1 MSSSPRAPRRR
12 FKLRRT
18 VVLWPLAAS
27 LPLLPLGLRADGLP
41 AGGQVRAGQATI
53 NAPAGGKL
61 VVDQASRRAVLRWS
75 DFSIGAGRE
84 VTFRQPVPGAQVLNI
99 VNGPQASTLA
109 GKLTADGAV
118 LLVNPQGIRVTPT
131 GQVNARGGFI
141 ASTLGLEEADFMA
154 GRLLFAGQ
162 GGSVVNQ
169 GSIAAGTGGTIA
181 LIGST
186 VANEGLISAPL
197 GKVMLGSGS
206 RATLDLSGDGFLQ
219 VALPADAVGADGQP
233 LVKQSGTIQAV
244 GGTVLLT
251 AASVRSAVR
260 EAVHM
265 PGTISARSVAGHDG
279 AIVLQAQ
286 GRVSVS
292 GRLDAS
298 ADAGNGGT
306 KGGRIDIAG
315 EAVSLQGATVLAT
328 GGVRG
333 GVVRIGGGYQG
344 AAPDIANAATTSI
357 DAASGIDVS
366 SAAGTGGTA
375 VVWSEQNTSM
385 QGSLKATGPVSGGAV
400 EISSASRLQNL
411 ALSRVEVGRGG
422 KLLLDPQDIVIDGAG
437 TEPAAGGNSHIA
449 HADLVAQLAAGTSVS
464 LLASNDIAWFAPFPG
479 VQMGGPTGDLRLEA
493 GRSVLLNGI
502 FTTGQNNW
510 TLVANS
516 ANPAVVPAERQAGA
530 GHIDLSNA
538 QFTND
543 NGNLSLRIEDGGGA
557 PGRFAGDISLSIF
570 QGNSLSASISPTA
583 LTEFGGP
590 ARIGFYGQV
599 RAAGDVSLSAGRMVI
614 NEDITSGGAL
624 TFTGNL
630 QSQGFN
636 RVFSARSIAWT
647 DEATATIR
655 GEGQV
660 RFVED
665 GRLVRYGNLSGADAT
680 RLALRDDLPAASRVY
695 GDADPGES
703 ALTASPFEVTSPGA
717 MNLPAPDLSALAP
730 GSMQLTGPGAMAQV
744 GTHSATLSAHAQQFG
759 LAQSGYFVDTRP
771 VAMPLQIT
779 PRTVTATG
787 QNASYVYGSPTTAAT
802 LNNVVNGDAI
812 VPVATLNGTPGS
824 VLQPDGMGGFR
835 FAPRTDAGTWAFT
848 VTGVTGDRSGNY
860 VFAPAPGDGGTLT
873 IARKPITYAM
883 PFGAGGTYGDASYVG
898 SVDLAGVLEGDVGQV
913 RELVNLT
920 TASGPAVTVPFGST
934 VRPGDY
940 IASVGGL
947 TGSRAGNYEIAAAGN
962 TSRAYTLAR
971 KPITFFVGDT
981 SYVYGSAV
989 APGAAAL
996 AGVINGDDVTGM
1008 VSTVLGTTPVTIVP
1022 RLGVGAYSQFVDET
1036 TGLAGADAGNYVL
1049 SVQHSRP
1056 GTMFVQPKP
1065 LTYAGASGN
1074 LVYGPTQTDLRPAL
1088 QGILAGDDVVSFG
1101 DWRQDGGPLL
1111 RGSGSGALPV
1121 GTYGFGY
1128 STLFGADAANYR
1140 IDATSSS
1147 DLNVRI
1153 TPRPVTYR
1161 YDATSSTYLDMP
1173 VPTGGFTGLL
1183 AGDSVNGAYVATF
1196 GGGEVQL
1203 HSRSPATAYRIEGRL
1218 AGSDAGNYMV
1228 DQGASTA
1235 GMHTV
1240 LRRPVTVTVSD
1251 FAGTYGDARRGGALP
1266 NMASLSHG
1274 EFEGLQ
1280 AVLDLASGPFTQ
1292 AYLPVGSYGVMANA
1306 LTGAAAANYVFAGS
1320 NTANLSLARKP
1331 VTWRAPSQLA
1341 DLEYGDTAA
1350 LLTHARFGTF
1360 DGTLPGDV
1368 VQGTYAITNYATG
1381 EAATNRSPVGRYRA
1395 NFQGVA
1401 NPNYIGS
1408 GSPELTIFVLPR
1420 TIGATGATGSR
1431 IYGDASALPAGML
1444 DTSRIVPGDNV
1455 FAGTSLFRADPTRS
1469 GSGHIAVGNYLTYVN
1484 ALAGPDAS
1492 NYRLSGSAD
1501 GVLSVLRKPVS
1512 FSLGVSAGGLLQ
1524 PGTIEYGDLPRGANG
1539 YFQPVGEGVFAG
1551 AFAGDDLGVTS
1562 VAPRLSYGSSGHL
1575 GVGTYRWTTQAYTG
1589 ADRDNYTITAGG
1601 SSVATLTVAPRR
1613 IEGAPGTVNGAPTAD
1628 HPDWMPRAVY
1638 GTTGQYRTGFY
1649 PSEQTP
1655 FLQGDMVDA
1664 RTAVAG
1670 YLGTLPQRLPVGDY
1684 PIVFHSFMG
1693 ADAANYTFA
1702 GTGNTFTVTPRP
1714 VTFSIADQRVVYG
1727 NTLALAAQA
1736 HGLLPGDDAG
1746 LIPYINANGR
1756 SWSTV
1761 YGNGVNVGNYENHVR
1776 LVGSAAGNYQLQ
1788 GNPATGTF
1796 TRVDW
1801 RPVTYVPGMAAS
1813 SVYGTRLAEGS
1824 LQDVVAGDDL
1834 GIVTSTVGSSG
1845 RLAVGDLLDAGQ
1857 YNFGFAFTGTSAGN
1871 YILAPGVRS
1880 FAITPKRI
1888 GSVTAARNAVYGTAA
1903 SAPSVTLLDLVA
1915 GGKAVG
1921 ANTVTIDARGN
1932 TVPVNERTDAGTYQ
1946 TRASTLTGPGAGNYI
1961 LDPAQ
1966 QVSGTLAIAPKAL
1979 TVRADSPGVLTY
1991 GTAPRLATIDGV
2003 LFGDDVTI
2011 SSIATP
2017 GLPASVLSRDANDG
2031 LTYGVR
2037 TDVGTY
2043 AYTTGTTTSG
2053 AKAGNYTVA
2062 NSVSGQFT
2070 LVPKEVVYTVGNGSG
2085 QWGNFRACDPAT
2097 GCYPWTPGMEL
2108 GHVTLAGALAGD
2120 DVGGDVLLIDGQGRS
2135 GKPDAST
2142 PIGMYAQIVTGLT
2155 GAKAGNYRLA
2165 AYGHQGGVYEV
2176 TPVWMSY
2183 ATSSALYL
2191 PEAGGLVG
2199 KPGVATLRSGGTG
2212 GLIGGRGD
2220 VQAVVAWTGPDL
2232 RPVTDLSTLNEGTY
2246 RSRVVGFY
2254 GPDAGYYR
2262 LLPDNLRN
2270 GGAYAL
2276 NDPGTLTVF
2285 GSSKLGLGLVD
2296 GGSVAKPPPVAPP
2309 PAQSVAPDVTSK
2321 EWGSK
2326 ISELPEYGRN
2336 IDATGADTAMVI
2348 GSTGVRASA
2357 GAAGV
2362 VTADVDVGPANL
2374 SGQASGSVDAM
2385 ARVGPTGITLQA
2397 NANAH
2402 ADVTVRLGDA
2412 YLTYGAQADGQLT
2425 AKLGRNGAQL
2435 SAEARAAAYEQLG
2448 IDTSISDVGD
2458 LSASGTT
2465 AGFATASAEG
2475 RMTYEDGRLVQ
2486 RLETEIGVGL
2496 SAGGAFGLSGS
2507 AGRVDAGATVY
2518 SPGSLGAAVNWSGG
2532 YSDGMLSLGI
2542 DIGAKIG
2549 LGGLQI
2555 KLDVAIDVS
2564 TPVAMFTDIGN
2575 SFMASFGPRPRPPA
2589 PDNWDYAVYR
2599 AHQLAKDPV
2608 ARYAYLKLNPTATE
2622 RKKGQ
2627 EHNDQEA
2634 ISNANFLRN
2643 YERVVSDANALLN
2656 DQRNAQQQLLALLKT
2671 DPQKA
2676 IEMTHSGVFANLASR
2691 QRMVLSNANSVGVK
2705 LQVHNGTVGLV
2716 NK

>member
-1 MSSSPRAPRRR
+1 MSSSLRSPRRR
-12 FKLRRT
+12 FRLRRT

-41 AGGQVRAGQATI
+41 VGGQVRAGQAVI
-53 NAPAGGKL
+53 NAPGGGKL
-61 VVDQASRRAVLRWS
+61 LVDQASRRAVLRWS
-75 DFSIGAGRE
+75 DFSIVAGRE

-141 ASTLGLEEADFMA
+141 ASTLGLDEADFMA
-154 GRLLFAGQ
+154 GHLLFSGQ

-169 GSIAAGTGGTIA
+169 GSIATGAGGTIA

-186 VANEGLISAPL
+186 VANEGLIRAPL

-233 LVKQSGTIQAV
+233 LVTQSGTIQAD
-244 GGTVLLT
+244 GGTVMLT

-279 AIVLQAQ
+279 SIVLQSQ

-292 GRLDAS
+292 GRIDAS
-298 ADAGNGGT
+298 ADAAAGGA

-315 EAVSLQGATVLAT
+315 EVVSLQGATVLAT
-328 GGVRG
+328 GAERG
-333 GVVRIGGGYQG
+333 GTVRIGGGYRG

-357 DAASGIDVS
+357 DAASSIDVS
-366 SAAGTGGTA
+366 STAGTGGTA

-385 QGSLKATGPVSGGAV
+385 QGSLKATGPVSGGDV
-400 EISSASRLQNL
+400 EISSKSRLQSL
-411 ALSRVEVGRGG
+411 DLSRVEVGRGG
-422 KLLLDPQDIVIDGAG
+422 QLLLDPQDIVIDGAG
-437 TEPAAGGNSHIA
+437 TEAAGDGGSHIS

-479 VQMGGPTGDLRLEA
+479 VHMSGPTGDLRLEA
-493 GRSVLLNGI
+493 GRSILLDGI
-502 FTTGQNNW
+502 FTTGQGNW

-516 ANPAVVPAERQAGA
+516 ANPAVVPSERQAGA
-530 GHIDLSNA
+530 AHINLSNA

-543 NGNLSLRIEDGGGA
+543 NGNLTLRIEDGGGA
-557 PGRFAGDISLSIF
+557 AGRFAGDISLATF

-583 LTEFGGP
+583 VTEFGGP
-590 ARIGFYGQV
+590 ARIGVYGRV
-599 RAAGDVSLSAGRMVI
+599 SAAGDVSLSAGRMVI
-614 NEDITSGGAL
+614 NEDITAGGAL

-636 RVFSARSIAWT
+636 RIFSANSIAWT

-695 GDADPGES
+695 GDADPDES
-703 ALTASPFEVTSPGA
+703 ALTASPFEVTAPGA
-717 MNLPAPDLSALAP
+717 MNLPAPDLAALAP
-730 GSMQLTGPGAMAQV
+730 GSLQVTGPGAMAQV

-759 LAQSGYFVDTRP
+759 LNQSGFFVDTRP
-771 VAMPLQIT
+771 VAMPLEIT

-787 QNASYVYGSPTTAAT
+787 QNANYVYGSPATAAT

-835 FAPRTDAGTWAFT
+835 FAPRTDAGTWGFR

-860 VFAPAPGDGGTLT
+860 VFAPSAGDGGTLT

-883 PFGAGGTYGDASYVG
+883 PFGARGTYGDASFVG
-898 SVDLAGVLEGDVGQV
+898 SVDLSGVLDGDVGAV
-913 RELVNLT
+913 RELVSLT
-920 TASGPAVTVPFGST
+920 TASGPAITVPFGST

-947 TGSRAGNYEIAAAGN
+947 TGSRAGNYEIAATGN
-962 TSRAYTLAR
+962 TDRAYTLAR
-971 KPITFFVGDT
+971 KPVTFFVGDT
-981 SYVYGSAV
+981 SHVYGSAV
-989 APGAAAL
+989 APGAATL
-996 AGVINGDDVTGM
+996 DGVINGDDVTGL
-1008 VSTVLGTTPVTIVP
+1008 VSTVLGNTPVSIVP
-1022 RLGVGAYSQFVDET
+1022 RLRVGAYTQFVDEA

-1065 LTYAGASGN
+1065 LTYAGTSGN
-1074 LVYGPTQTDLRPAL
+1074 LVYGPTQADLLPAL
-1088 QGILAGDDVVSFG
+1088 QGILAGDDVGAFG
-1101 DWRQDGGPLL
+1101 DWRQDGGPML

-1128 STLFGADAANYR
+1128 TTLFGGDAANYR
-1140 IDATSSS
+1140 IDATASS

-1153 TPRPVTYR
+1153 TPKPVSYR
-1161 YDATSSTYLDMP
+1161 YDTTSSTYLDMP

-1183 AGDSVNGAYVATF
+1183 AGDMLHASAVASY
-1196 GGGEVQL
+1196 GGGEVPL
-1203 HSRSPATAYRIEGRL
+1203 HTHSPATAYRIEGRL
-1218 AGSDAGNYMV
+1218 AGSDAGNYVV

-1251 FAGTYGDARRGGALP
+1251 FAGTYGDARRDTALP

-1274 EFEGLQ
+1274 AFEGLQ
-1280 AVLDLASGPFTQ
+1280 AVLHLASGPFTQ
-1292 AYLPVGSYGVMANA
+1292 AYLPVGSYGVVANA
-1306 LTGAAAANYVFAGS
+1306 LTGPAAANYVFAGS

-1331 VTWRAPSQLA
+1331 VTWRAPTQLA
-1341 DLEYGDTAA
+1341 DLEYGDAAA

-1368 VQGTYAITNYATG
+1368 VEGTYAITNYATG
-1381 EAATNRSPVGRYRA
+1381 EAATMRSPVGRYRA

-1401 NPNYIGS
+1401 NPNYVGS

-1420 TIGATGATGSR
+1420 TIGATGGTASR
-1431 IYGDASALPAGML
+1431 TYGDTSALPAGTL

-1455 FAGTSLFRADPTRS
+1455 FAGASLFRADPARS
-1469 GSGHIAVGNYLTYVN
+1469 GSGHIAAGNYLTYVN
-1484 ALAGPDAS
+1484 ALAGPDAG

-1501 GVLSVLRKPVS
+1501 GMLSVLPKPVS

-1539 YFQPVGEGVFAG
+1539 YFQPVGEGLFAG
-1551 AFAGDDLGVTS
+1551 AFAGDDLGATS
-1562 VAPRLSYGSSGHL
+1562 FAPRLSYGTSGHL
-1575 GVGTYRWTTQAYTG
+1575 GVGTYQWTTQSYTG
-1589 ADRDNYTITAGG
+1589 ADRGNYAITGGG
-1601 SSVATLTVAPRR
+1601 SPVATLTVTPRR
-1613 IEGAPGTVNGAPTAD
+1613 IDGAPGTVNTAPTAD
-1628 HPDWMPRAVY
+1628 YPDWMPRAVY
-1638 GTTGQYRTGFY
+1638 GSTGQYRTGFY
-1649 PSEQTP
+1649 PADQTP
-1655 FLQGDMVDA
+1655 FLQGD
-1664 RTAVAG
+1664 AVSAITTVGG
-1670 YLGTLPQRLPVGDY
+1670 YLGTLPARLPVGDH
-1684 PIVFHSFMG
+1684 PIVFHSFTG
-1693 ADAANYTFA
+1693 ADAGNYSFT

-1736 HGLLPGDDAG
+1736 SGLLSGDDAA
-1746 LIPYINANGR
+1746 LIPYIDANGR
-1756 SWSTV
+1756 TWSTV

-1776 LVGSAAGNYQLQ
+1776 LAGSAAGNYQLQ

-1824 LQDVVAGDDL
+1824 LQNVVAGDDL

-1845 RLAVGDLLDAGQ
+1845 RLGVGDLVDAGQ
-1857 YNFGFAFTGTSAGN
+1857 YNFSLAFTGTTAGN
-1871 YILAPGVRS
+1871 YILEPVRG
-1880 FAITPKRI
+1880 FAITPKAI

-1903 SAPSVTLLDLVA
+1903 SAPSVTLLDLVP

-1921 ANTVTIDARGN
+1921 ANTVTFDARGN
-1932 TVPVNERTDAGTYQ
+1932 AVPVNERTDAGTYQ
-1946 TRASTLTGPGAGNYI
+1946 TRASALTGPGAGNYV

-1966 QVSGTLAIAPKAL
+1966 QVSGTLAVAPKAL
-1979 TVRADSPGVLTY
+1979 TVRAETPGTLTY

-2003 LFGDDVTI
+2003 LFGDDVTL
-2011 SSIATP
+2011 SSVATP
-2017 GLPASVLSRDANDG
+2017 GLPASVLSRDANGG

-2043 AYTTGTTTSG
+2043 AYTTGTTPTG

-2070 LVPKEVVYTVGNGSG
+2070 LVPKEVVYTVANGSG

-2212 GLIGGRGD
+2212 GLIDGRGD
-2220 VQAVVAWTGPDL
+2220 VQTVVAWTGPDL
-2232 RPVTDLSTLNEGTY
+2232 RPVTDLSTLREGTY

-2262 LLPDNLRN
+2262 LLPDNMRN

-2285 GSSKLGLGLVD
+2285 GSSTLGLALVD
-2296 GGSVAKPPPVAPP
+2296 GANVAKPPPVAPP

-2326 ISELPEYGRN
+2326 ITELPAYGRN
-2336 IDATGADTAMVI
+2336 IDATGADTAVVI

-2362 VTADVDVGPANL
+2362 VSADVDVGPANL

-2448 IDTSISDVGD
+2448 IDTDIGGVGD

-2507 AGRVDAGATVY
+2507 AGRVDAGATIY

-2575 SFMASFGPRPRPPA
+2575 SFLASFGPRPRPPA

-2599 AHQLAKDPV
+2599 AHQLANDPV
-2608 ARYAYLKLNPTATE
+2608 ARYAYLKLNPTAAE
-2622 RKKGQ
+2622 KKPGQ
-2627 EHNDQEA
+2627 SHNDQEA
-2634 ISNANFLRN
+2634 ASNALFLYN
-2643 YERVVSDANALLN
+2643 YNRVVSDANALLN

-2676 IEMTHSGVFANLASR
+2676 IEMTHSGVFSNLASR
-2691 QRMVLSNANSVGVK
+2691 QRIVLSNANSVGVK

>member
-41 AGGQVRAGQATI
+41 VGGQVRAGQATI
-53 NAPAGGKL
+53 SPPAGGKL
-61 VVDQASRRAVLRWS
+61 VIDQASQRAVLRWS

-99 VNGPQASTLA
+99 ATGPQASTLA
-109 GKLTADGAV
+109 GKLTADGTV

-141 ASTLGLEEADFMA
+141 ASTLGLDEAGFMA
-154 GRLLFAGQ
+154 GHLFFSGQ

-169 GSIAAGTGGTIA
+169 GSITAGAGGTIA
-181 LIGST
+181 LLGST
-186 VANEGLISAPL
+186 VANEGLIRAPL

-233 LVKQSGTIQAV
+233 LVKQSGTIQAD

-286 GRVSVS
+286 GRVSVT

-298 ADAGNGGT
+298 ADAASGGA
-306 KGGRIDIAG
+306 KGGRIDITG

-328 GGVRG
+328 GAERG
-333 GVVRIGGGYQG
+333 GQVRIGGGYQG
-344 AAPDIANAATTSI
+344 AAPDIANAATTRI
-357 DAASGIDVS
+357 DAASTIDVS
-366 SAAGTGGTA
+366 STGGTGGTA
-375 VVWSEQNTSM
+375 VVWSEQDTSM
-385 QGSLKATGPVSGGAV
+385 QGRLKATGPVSGGAV
-400 EISSASRLQNL
+400 EISSKSRLQDL

-422 KLLLDPQDIVIDGAG
+422 TLLLDPEDIVIDGAG
-437 TEPAAGGNSHIA
+437 AGPAGGGGSHLS
-449 HADLVAQLAAGTSVS
+449 HDDLVAQLAAGTSVS
-464 LLASNDIAWFAPFPG
+464 LLASNDISWFAPFPG
-479 VQMGGPTGDLRLEA
+479 VQMSGPTGDLRLEA
-493 GRSVLLNGI
+493 GRSILLNGI

-516 ANPAVVPAERQAGA
+516 ANPAVAPSERQAGA
-530 GHIDLSNA
+530 GHINLSNA

-543 NGNLSLRIEDGGGA
+543 NGNLTLRIEDGGGVA
-557 PGRFAGDISLSIF
+557 GRFAGDISLSIF

-583 LTEFGGP
+583 VTEFGGP

-599 RAAGDVSLSAGRMVI
+599 RAAGDVSLSARRMVL
-614 NEDITSGGAL
+614 NEDITAGGPL

-636 RVFSARSIAWT
+636 RVFSGSSVAWT
-647 DEATATIR
+647 DEATASIF

-665 GRLVRYGNLSGADAT
+665 GRLVRYGNLSGANAT

-695 GDADPGES
+695 GDADPNES
-703 ALTASPFEVTSPGA
+703 ALTTSPFEVTAPGA
-717 MNLPAPDLSALAP
+717 MNLPAPGLAALTQ
-730 GSMQLTGPGAMAQV
+730 GSLQLTGPGAMAQV

-771 VAMPLQIT
+771 VSMPLTIT
-779 PRTVTATG
+779 PRTVTASG

-835 FAPRTDAGTWAFT
+835 FAPRTDAGTWGFSI
-848 VTGVTGDRSGNY
+848 TGVTGDRSGNY
-860 VFAPAPGDGGTLT
+860 VFAPSAGDGGTLT
-873 IARKPITYAM
+873 IARKPITYSM
-883 PFGAGGTYGDASYVG
+883 PLGARGTYGDASFVG
-898 SVDLAGVLEGDVGQV
+898 SVDLTGLLAGDIGQV
-913 RELVNLT
+913 RELVSLT
-920 TASGPAVTVPFGST
+920 TTSGPAVTVPFGST

-947 TGSRAGNYEIAAAGN
+947 TGSRAANYEIAATGN
-962 TSRAYTLAR
+962 TDRAYTLAR
-971 KPITFFVGDT
+971 KPVTFSVGDT
-981 SYVYGSAV
+981 SHVYGSAV

-996 AGVINGDDVTGM
+996 AGVINGDDVTGL

-1022 RLGVGAYSQFVDET
+1022 RLPVGAYTQFVDEAA
-1036 TGLAGADAGNYVL
+1036 GLAGADAGNYVI

-1074 LVYGPTQTDLRPAL
+1074 LVYGPTQADLLPTL
-1088 QGILAGDDVVSFG
+1088 QGILAGDDVGAFG
-1101 DWRQDGGPLL
+1101 NWRQDGGPIL

-1121 GTYGFGY
+1121 GAYGFGY
-1128 STLFGADAANYR
+1128 TTLTGADAANYR
-1140 IDATSSS
+1140 IDTTASS
-1147 DLNVRI
+1147 DLSVRI

-1161 YDATSSTYLDMP
+1161 YDTTSSTYLDMP

-1183 AGDSVNGAYVATF
+1183 AGDMVSASAVASY
-1196 GGGEVQL
+1196 GGGEVPL
-1203 HSRSPATAYRIEGRL
+1203 HTHSPATAYRIEGRL
-1218 AGSDAGNYMV
+1218 SGSDAGNYTV

-1235 GMHTV
+1235 GTHTV

-1251 FAGTYGDARRGGALP
+1251 FAGTYGDARRDAGLP
-1266 NMASLSHG
+1266 NLASLSHG
-1274 EFEGLQ
+1274 ESEGVR
-1280 AVLDLASGPFTQ
+1280 AVLDLASGSFTLP
-1292 AYLPVGSYGVMANA
+1292 YLPVGSYGVVANA

-1331 VTWRAPSQLA
+1331 VTWRAPTQLA
-1341 DLEYGDTAA
+1341 DLEYGDAAA
-1350 LLTHARFGTF
+1350 LLTHSRFGTF

-1368 VQGTYAITNYATG
+1368 VEGTYAITNYTTG
-1381 EAATNRSPVGRYRA
+1381 EAATMRSPVGRYRA

-1408 GSPELTIFVLPR
+1408 GSPPELTIFVLPR
-1420 TIGATGATGSR
+1420 AIGATGPTASR
-1431 IYGDASALPAGML
+1431 TYGDASALPAGTL
-1444 DTSRIVPGDNV
+1444 DTSRIVPGDNI
-1455 FAGTSLFRADPTRS
+1455 FAGASLFRSDPARS
-1469 GSGHIAVGNYLTYVN
+1469 GSGHIAAGNYLTYVS

-1501 GVLSVLRKPVS
+1501 GLLSVLPKPVS

-1524 PGTIEYGDLPRGANG
+1524 PGTIAYGDLPRGANG
-1539 YFQPVGEGVFAG
+1539 YFQPTGEGVFGG
-1551 AFAGDDLGVTS
+1551 AFAGDDLGAAS
-1562 VAPRLSYGSSGHL
+1562 FAPRLAYGSSGHL
-1575 GVGTYRWTTQAYTG
+1575 AVGTYQWTTQGWTG
-1589 ADRDNYTITAGG
+1589 ADRGNYTINGGG
-1601 SSVATLTVAPRR
+1601 STVATLTVTPRR
-1613 IEGAPGTVNGAPTAD
+1613 IDGAPGTVHTAPTAD
-1628 HPDWMPRAVY
+1628 YPDWLPRAVY
-1638 GTTGQYRTGFY
+1638 GSTGQYRTGFY
-1649 PSEQTP
+1649 PSDQTP
-1655 FLQGDMVDA
+1655 FLQGD
-1664 RTAVAG
+1664 AVSAITTVGG
-1670 YLGTLPQRLPVGDY
+1670 YLGTLPARLAVGDH
-1684 PIVFHSFMG
+1684 PIVFHSFTG
-1693 ADAANYTFA
+1693 ADAGNYTFT

-1727 NTLALAAQA
+1727 NTLALAAQSS
-1736 HGLLPGDDAG
+1736 GLLAGDDAA

-1756 SWSTV
+1756 TWSTV

-1801 RPVTYVPGMAAS
+1801 RPVSYVPGMAAS

-1824 LQDVVAGDDL
+1824 LQNVVAGDDL

-1845 RLAVGDLLDAGQ
+1845 RLAVGDLVDAGQ
-1857 YNFGFAFTGTSAGN
+1857 YNFSLAFTGTTAGN
-1871 YILAPGVRS
+1871 YILDPVRG
-1880 FAITPKRI
+1880 FAITPRPI

-1903 SAPSVTLLDLVA
+1903 SAPSVTLLDLVT

-1921 ANTVTIDARGN
+1921 ANTVTFDARGN
-1932 TVPVNERTDAGTYQ
+1932 AVPVNERTDAGTYQ
-1946 TRASTLTGPGAGNYI
+1946 TRASALTGPGAGNYI

-1979 TVRADSPGVLTY
+1979 TVRAETPGVLTY
-1991 GTAPRLATIDGV
+1991 GTAPRLATLDGV

-2011 SSIATP
+2011 SSVATS
-2017 GLPASVLSRDANDG
+2017 GLPAAVLSRDANGG
-2031 LTYGVR
+2031 LSYGVR

-2043 AYTTGTTTSG
+2043 AYTTGTTPTG

-2120 DVGGDVLLIDGQGRS
+2120 DVGGDVVLIDGQGRS

-2165 AYGHQGGVYEV
+2165 ADGHQGGVYEV

-2199 KPGVATLRSGGTG
+2199 KPGVPTLRSGGTG
-2212 GLIGGRGD
+2212 GLLGGKGD
-2220 VQAVVAWTGPDL
+2220 VETVVAWTGPDG
-2232 RPVTDLSTLNEGTY
+2232 RPVTDLSTLKEGTY

-2254 GPDAGYYR
+2254 GEDAGYYR
-2262 LLPDNLRN
+2262 LLPEYVPS
-2270 GGAYAL
+2270 GGAYARH
-2276 NDPGTLTVF
+2276 DPGTLTVF
-2285 GSSKLGLGLVD
+2285 GSSTLGLALVD
-2296 GGSVAKPPPVAPP
+2296 GANVAKPPPVAPP
-2309 PAQSVAPDVTSK
+2309 PAQGVAPDLTGK

-2326 ISELPEYGRN
+2326 ITELPAYGRN
-2336 IDATGADTAMVI
+2336 IDATGADTSVVI

-2518 SPGSLGAAVNWSGG
+2518 SPGSLGAAVNWSAG

-2599 AHQLAKDPV
+2599 AHQLANDPV

-2622 RKKGQ
+2622 RKAGQ
-2627 EHNDQEA
+2627 QHNDAAA

-2643 YERVVSDANALLN
+2643 YERVAGDANALLN

-2676 IEMTHSGVFANLASR
+2676 IEMTHSGVFTNLASR
-2691 QRMVLSNANSVGVK
+2691 QRIVLSNASSVGVK